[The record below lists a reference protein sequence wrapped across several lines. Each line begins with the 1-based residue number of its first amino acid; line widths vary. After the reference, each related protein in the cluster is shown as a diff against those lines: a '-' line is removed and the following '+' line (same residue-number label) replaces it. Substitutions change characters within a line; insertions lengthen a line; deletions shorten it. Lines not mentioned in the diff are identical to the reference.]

1 MSNKYEHLRVI
12 SPYTV
17 PVSGVDDLPVVLTV
31 GEVIDDHP
39 RLTTTNKN
47 SLIDLG
53 IAEFKPSETNVNI
66 THSEDVQYYIG
77 DICNF
82 QGSQYAANKD
92 SKGTFDSSDW
102 DIQIRGGDHVDP

>member
-1 MSNKYEHLRVI
+1 MSKGYEHLRVVT
-12 SPYTV
+12 PYTV
-17 PVSGVDDLPVVLTV
+17 PVSGIDELPVVLTV

-66 THSEDVQYYIG
+66 AHDEDIQYYTG
-77 DICNF
+77 DVCNF

-92 SKGTFDSSDW
+92 SKGIFNPSDW
-102 DIQIRGGDHVDP
+102 DIQIKGVDHVDP